1 MASVNQPEVSAP
13 SDDAGSSSSSGF
25 SSLIQTATLEFHA
38 SLHLLA
44 ERARFLSG
52 AAGVAIALNEDG
64 QFVYRASS
72 GSLVPQAGATA
83 DIRKKSLSRCIEIGK
98 TASNSDLVA
107 VPVMRQQK
115 VAGFFELAIHHGNA
129 GDEEVEGVLRLAEM
143 VNTVLDHLEAAEQA
157 KSRVLEPQLGTAPA
171 PLIPPITHTPDSDVP
186 PYSAMPLANI
196 HGCKSCAFPI
206 SPGRVLCL
214 DCEERPERT
223 AATQNAAD
231 GLFQIGEQESWI
243 STYGYTIA
251 SLLVTALAAAI
262 ILWLR

>member
-1 MASVNQPEVSAP
+1 M
-13 SDDAGSSSSSGF
+13 
-25 SSLIQTATLEFHA
+25 EFHA

-64 QFVYRASS
+64 QFVYCASS
-72 GSLVPQAGATA
+72 GSSVPQAGAAA
-83 DIRKKSLSRCIEIGK
+83 DIKKKSLSRCIETGK

-129 GDEEVEGVLRLAEM
+129 GDDEVEGVLRLAEM

-171 PLIPPITHTPDSDVP
+171 PLIPPITHAPDSEPQPAPSDVP

-214 DCEERPERT
+214 DCEEHPERT

-231 GLFQIGEQESWI
+231 GLFQIGEQENWI